1 MINMDFI
8 EWFAA
13 ILAVGIFIKFILMS
27 INPKGFIK
35 WSSNMISKD
44 NKMVKYV
51 YLGFFFILAYYLLQ
65 ELTVVQFFVA
75 VLAGMM
81 LMAHTMMH
89 YPKVMKNYIKQFKGK
104 NPNAK
109 IMLDWLI
116 WLLLAGWV
124 LKELFF

>member
-1 MINMDFI
+1 MINMNFI

-13 ILAVGIFIKFILMS
+13 ILAVMIFIKFILMS
-27 INPKGFIK
+27 VNPKGFIK

-51 YLGFFFILAYYLLQ
+51 YLAFFFILAYYLLQ

-81 LMAHTMMH
+81 LFAHTIMH
-89 YPKVMKNYIKQFKGK
+89 YPNVMKTYIKQFKGK

-109 IMLDWLI
+109 IMFDWLI

>member
-1 MINMDFI
+1 MIDMNFI

-13 ILAVGIFIKFILMS
+13 ILAVWVFIKFILMS
-27 INPKGFIK
+27 VNPKGFIK
-35 WSSNMISKD
+35 WGTNMVSKD
-44 NKMVKYV
+44 NQILKYL
-51 YLGFFFILAYYLLQ
+51 YLVLFFILAYYLLQ

-81 LMAHTMMH
+81 LFAHTIMH
-89 YPKVMKNYIKQFKGK
+89 YPKVMKTYIKQFKGK

-109 IMLDWLI
+109 IMFDWLI